1 VADPLRDLLALTK
14 PSIVRMCLVTTVGG
28 LVLAPGEIGIASAIA
43 AVVGTALAVA
53 GANAFNM
60 WWERDL
66 DAKMGRTKRRP
77 LPARRLPPAL
87 ALRFAWVLSIAG
99 VVVLAL
105 GTNAITTV
113 LGALAIALYVLVYT
127 PLKTRTPLALLIG
140 AVPGAAPPLLGWTA
154 VTGTIDL
161 PGLVLFGILL
171 VWQIP
176 HFLAIALYRQSEY
189 AAAGI
194 RVVPIVRGTAVAK
207 IQAVA
212 WAMVLVPVSLMLVP
226 LGVAGGTYLLGALLL
241 GTGFLAW
248 SFTGLDD
255 AAGPRWARGFFL
267 ASLVYLP
274 ALVLVLV
281 LDGIA

>member
-1 VADPLRDLLALTK
+1 MADPIRDLLALTK
-14 PSIVRMCLVTTVGG
+14 PAIVRMCLVTTAGG
-28 LVLAPGEIGIASAIA
+28 LVLAPGEIGWLGATA

-60 WWERDL
+60 WWERDI

-77 LPARRLPPAL
+77 LPARRLPPAI
-87 ALRFAWVLSIAG
+87 ALRFAWALSIAG
-99 VVVLAL
+99 LLVLAL
-105 GTNAITTV
+105 GTNVATT
-113 LGALAIALYVLVYT
+113 LLTATAIALYVLVYT
-127 PLKTRTPLALLIG
+127 PLKTRTPLALVIG
-140 AVPGAAPPLLGWTA
+140 AVPGAAPPLVGWTA

-171 VWQIP
+171 AWQIP

-189 AAAGI
+189 ADAGI
-194 RVVPIVRGTAVAK
+194 RVVPVVRGTAIAK

-212 WAMVLVPVSLMLVP
+212 WAMALVPLSLLLVP
-226 LGVAGGTYLLGALLL
+226 LGVAGGTYLVGAFLL

-248 SFTGLDD
+248 AFTGLSDD
-255 AAGPRWARGFFL
+255 AGPRWARGFFL

-274 ALVLVLV
+274 ALVLALV
-281 LDGIA
+281 LDVVA